1 MNDNVK
7 TIKKS
12 RIYWGIL
19 GIVVLVFIILYS
31 LGFRHSSGLKFGKVG
46 TVYINTPL
54 VSTSVFIDKSKKII
68 TTKDNE
74 TIEVKLSPKK
84 HTIIVSRDSY
94 FPWKKDL
101 EIKSNSKV
109 ELTPLFVSQNPSG
122 NIIGTLD
129 PEYWSIINKI
139 RNNIAPTE
147 DKPLK
152 SSDEKVLV
160 WVNDGTIFTK
170 IENVETEVINV
181 VTQVKNVSFYKNRTD
196 AIIFSTTIGVYVV
209 ELSKDG
215 GQNFMPIYKGQN
227 PYFAS
232 DNPGYI
238 YVQDANILMQ
248 VVI

>member
-12 RIYWGIL
+12 QIYWGIL
-19 GIVVLVFIILYS
+19 VVTVLVFIILYS

-46 TVYINTPL
+46 TVYISAPL
-54 VSTSVFIDKSKKII
+54 VSTSVFINKSKKIM

-101 EIKSNSKV
+101 EIKSNSKTD
-109 ELTPLFVSQNPSG
+109 LKPLLVSQNPSG

-129 PEYWSIINKI
+129 PEYWSIISQI

-147 DKPLK
+147 DRPLK
-152 SSDEKVLV
+152 SSDDKVLV
-160 WVNDGTIFTK
+160 WVNDGTIFAK

-181 VTQVKNVSFYKNRTD
+181 VTRVKNVSFYKNRTD
-196 AIIFSTTIGVYVV
+196 AIIFSTTVGVYVV

-215 GQNFMPIYKGQN
+215 GQNFMPIYKGQD

-232 DNPGYI
+232 DNPDYI